1 MEAADR
7 IMIPVE
13 EMMNDR
19 CNQAGFCIRV
29 LGCLAV
35 MFLMTLGPLAAAAPF
50 GAEVVDRIV
59 AVVNDDIITLSDLNR
74 ALKPFKD
81 RFQSLGYEDSNQAQ
95 LSDKLQR
102 EVLDRL
108 IEQKLTD
115 QQIKRTHLEVGEE
128 EIDSALRN
136 IKENNLYSDE
146 DLQKALA
153 VEGMTLEEFRTN
165 LKEQILRS
173 RLVNREVKA
182 KIVITEQEIKSYYE
196 AHAEEYGRELKYH
209 LRNIIMRLPRGA
221 TDSEKRGVRPK
232 MEEVLEKLK
241 NGEPFEVLAR
251 QYSESDLAVSG
262 GDLGQ
267 FKLQILSQ
275 QLQEALKGL
284 GEGAYTPILETDQ
297 GYQIFFV
304 QEITATPGRPLTE
317 VSEAIHEKLYAQ
329 VVEDRFKEWLQE
341 LRRSSHIQVIE

>member
-1 MEAADR
+1 MEAVDR
-7 IMIPVE
+7 FMTPVE
-13 EMMNDR
+13 KIMH
-19 CNQAGFCIRV
+19 NQGSEAGFCIRM
-29 LGCLAV
+29 LGYLAV
-35 MFLMTLGPLAAAAPF
+35 VLLMTFGPLAAAAPF
-50 GAEVVDRIV
+50 GAEIVDRIV

-74 ALKPFKD
+74 ALKPFRD
-81 RFQSLGYEDSNQAQ
+81 RFQALGYEDSSQAQ

-115 QQIKRTHLEVGEE
+115 QQIKRTRLEVGEE
-128 EIDSALRN
+128 EIDGAIKN
-136 IKENNLYSDE
+136 IKEKNLYSDE

-153 VEGMTLEEFRTN
+153 AEGMSLEEFRAN

-209 LRNIIMRLPRGA
+209 LRNIILRLPRGA
-221 TDSEKRGVRPK
+221 TESEKRGVRRK
-232 MEEVLEKLK
+232 MEEVQEKLK
-241 NGEPFEVLAR
+241 NGEPFETLAR
-251 QYSESDLAVSG
+251 QYSESDLAASG

-267 FKLQILSQ
+267 FKLQILSL

-284 GEGAYTPILETDQ
+284 GEGEYTPILETDQ
-297 GYQIFFV
+297 GYQIFFI
-304 QEITATPGRPLTE
+304 QEIKATPGRPLTE

-341 LRRSSHIQVIE
+341 LRRNSHIQVIE